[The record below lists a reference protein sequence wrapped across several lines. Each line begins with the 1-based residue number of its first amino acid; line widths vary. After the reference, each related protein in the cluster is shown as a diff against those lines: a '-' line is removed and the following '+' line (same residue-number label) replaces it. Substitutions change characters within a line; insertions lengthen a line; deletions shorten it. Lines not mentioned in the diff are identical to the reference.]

1 MRVQHVHVHVL
12 SRRCVSLADPKILH
26 SLSRVPQSHAQPRP
40 GWRPARDPISPGA
53 SGLRLRGSDRS
64 SFVVGLRTAQ
74 PQRFTRHVMSV
85 SHWHQLGRCM
95 RGRSV
100 GRRRNVTG
108 ALSGIIEVEL
118 VLVKVAKHD
127 SDSPHYIKPDV
138 RTRNYELGSLC
149 YICRALLFFLDL
161 RAGPITLITAAH
173 LAPPLWTA

>member
-74 PQRFTRHVMSV
+74 PAAIHTTCYV
-85 SHWHQLGRCM
+85 SESLASAWSMYEG
-95 RGRSV
+95 SV
-100 GRRRNVTG
+100 GRP
-108 ALSGIIEVEL
+108 S
-118 VLVKVAKHD
+118 
-127 SDSPHYIKPDV
+127 
-138 RTRNYELGSLC
+138 
-149 YICRALLFFLDL
+149 
-161 RAGPITLITAAH
+161 
-173 LAPPLWTA
+173 